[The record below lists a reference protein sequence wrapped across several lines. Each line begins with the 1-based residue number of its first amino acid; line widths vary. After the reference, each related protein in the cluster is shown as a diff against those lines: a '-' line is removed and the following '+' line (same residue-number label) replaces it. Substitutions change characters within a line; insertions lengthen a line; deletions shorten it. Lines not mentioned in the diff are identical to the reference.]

1 MKQPTQT
8 PDRGI
13 PSLWYSSAKPGV
25 ISSSIGLQRSIMMTF
40 VRGLA
45 KFVRGIEA
53 WRGKQHGANLSVE
66 RGLPLVAVL
75 GGDMAGYGDRAT
87 LSEAAEH
94 ARWDLQVANSCE
106 EAWHLADQRRA
117 AVILYDRDIQ
127 ETEWREAVGI
137 LSALAHRPM
146 VILISRV
153 ADEYLW
159 NELFRIGGFDI
170 LRKPLRVDEVER
182 VLTLALSYWRSECAR
197 VEKGEVEKRQTE
209 KGEAEKRENVSRAG

>member
-1 MKQPTQT
+1 
-8 PDRGI
+8 
-13 PSLWYSSAKPGV
+13 
-25 ISSSIGLQRSIMMTF
+25 MMTF

-45 KFVRGIEA
+45 KFARSVFVRSIKA
-53 WRGKQHGANLSVE
+53 WRRKANATGVSAQ

-75 GGDMAGYGDRAT
+75 SGEMAGYGDRAT
-87 LSEAAEH
+87 LSESAER
-94 ARWDLQVANSCE
+94 ARWDLQLTNSCE
-106 EAWHLADQRRA
+106 EAWHLADQLRA

-159 NELFRIGGFDI
+159 NELFRIGGFDV
-170 LRKPLRVDEVER
+170 LRKPLRADEVER

-197 VEKGEVEKRQTE
+197 VEKREPEKREPE
-209 KGEAEKRENVSRAG
+209 KREPEKRENVSQAR